1 MLTQIEAQHALD
13 RIILRVTGGSMQNVV
28 SLSELWLQT
37 PPLMEKNTVSKLPR
51 LFTKYGISFKI
62 LVPRFSTISV
72 AVTCKN

>member
-37 PPLMEKNTVSKLPR
+37 PPLVKKKQSANCPACLQNMVSLSKFLYLVSRLYLLP
-51 LFTKYGISFKI
+51 
-62 LVPRFSTISV
+62 
-72 AVTCKN
+72 

>member
-37 PPLMEKNTVSKLPR
+37 PPLVEKKNSQQIAPPVYKIWY
-51 LFTKYGISFKI
+51 LFQNSCTSFLDYI
-62 LVPRFSTISV
+62 CCRDM
-72 AVTCKN
+72 